1 MVDYNDFNNSICHSQ
16 FGWIEDQWKAFT
28 AMTEE
33 EEENWKRY
41 VIFKL
46 KKKSRNEKRVMCSE
60 TGEVFNTI
68 KDLAMI
74 IGKTP
79 PTIKNYITTNKSVY
93 GKHYRYL

>member
-1 MVDYNDFNNSICHSQ
+1 MVDIFEFLTDDFKYCEN
-16 FGWIEDQWKAFT
+16 QWKSFT
-28 AMTEE
+28 ALTKE

-41 VIFKL
+41 LIFKL
-46 KKKSRNEKRVMCSE
+46 SKKKSRNEKRVMCEE

-79 PTIKNYITTNKSVY
+79 PTIKNYITTNKSIY